1 MNNDL
6 KRRIDAMRARLDG
19 RAPVAE
25 IHASSQL
32 FVTPDPVC
40 RRLVALAGVT
50 DADHILEPEA
60 GTGAILRAIREAAP
74 LARCDAVELN
84 GELFQALRRAFPD
97 VRVINA
103 DFLQYQSDIRYS
115 KILMN
120 PPFQHAADIQHIRR
134 ALALLD
140 TGGVLAA
147 ICLNGPRQEK
157 ALRPLAASWEVLA
170 RGTFAYTDVS
180 TVMLTVRR

>member
-6 KRRIDAMRARLDG
+6 KQRIDAMRDRLDG
-19 RAPVAE
+19 GAAVAE
-25 IHASSQL
+25 IHVSSQL
-32 FVTPDPVC
+32 FVTPDLVC

-50 DADHILEPEA
+50 GADHVLEPEA

-84 GELFQALRRAFPD
+84 GELFQGLRRAFTD
-97 VRVINA
+97 IRVINA
-103 DFLQYQSDIRYS
+103 NFLQYQSDTRYS

-120 PPFQHAADIQHIRR
+120 PPFQYAADIQHIRR

-157 ALRPLAASWEVLA
+157 ALRPLAY
-170 RGTFAYTDVS
+170 RGGRLPLPVCP
-180 TVMLTVRR
+180 R